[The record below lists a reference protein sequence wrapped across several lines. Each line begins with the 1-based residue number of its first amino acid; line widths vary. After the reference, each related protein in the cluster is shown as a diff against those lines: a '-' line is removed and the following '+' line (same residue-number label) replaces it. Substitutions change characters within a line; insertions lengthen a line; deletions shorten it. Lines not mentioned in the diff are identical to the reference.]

1 MGLVRAGTETEPSA
15 GEAVGSGSTSS
26 PWYVTRRR
34 WVELA
39 GFVIFALALF
49 AVYLRLSRTVPEN
62 SDQANILLVA
72 SDMLHGN
79 LLLHGWYL
87 TDVSFYTTEL
97 PQYALLEIFFGVHAN
112 TAHIAAAMTYTLVV
126 VLAVLLARGGFTS
139 RAAAIRMAIAAGI
152 LLAPQL
158 GVGVT
163 ALILTVG
170 HIGTA
175 VPVLLIWLLL
185 DRVPQCLPGG
195 PTLLA
200 PPGGTPSPRPPL
212 AALWHGGHQPPVPP
226 GPPARAWYVPVLTGL
241 GLAWVLVADQIV
253 LVVAVVPLALVC
265 ALRIAETAVRERSLS
280 RGITARPYE
289 LSLIAAAGVAAGLAW
304 VAERVL
310 RALGGYVL
318 NPLPFK
324 FTLHDLPANL
334 HSLWAVPQIFGAD
347 YRGLAGGP
355 YYTAL
360 LHMVSLALVGLALLL
375 LARRFFA
382 GAALVDQVLGVAIVG
397 NIVLFVVTSAGSEGP
412 HEIAVVA
419 PFGAALAARMLV
431 SPQAAGAQ
439 ASRPFARRARAA
451 AAMAGLVVLLG
462 YLGSLAH
469 DVVQPASP
477 PAFARVASWLQ
488 AHHLRYG
495 LGGYWES
502 SIITVQTGGQVEV
515 RALLKPTLGPDL
527 WLAKPAWYDPAA
539 QRANFVV
546 LSSTPGFMNN
556 WEPQALISKYFGRPA
571 HVYNFGPYTVMVW
584 DRNILASLPR

>member
-1 MGLVRAGTETEPSA
+1 
-15 GEAVGSGSTSS
+15 
-26 PWYVTRRR
+26 
-34 WVELA
+34 
-39 GFVIFALALF
+39 
-49 AVYLRLSRTVPEN
+49 VPEN

-126 VLAVLLARGGFTS
+126 LLAVLLARGGFTS
-139 RAAAIRMAIAAGI
+139 RAAVIRMAIAAGI

-185 DRVPQCLPGG
+185 DRAPQ
-195 PTLLA
+195 
-200 PPGGTPSPRPPL
+200 R
-212 AALWHGGHQPPVPP
+212 W
-226 GPPARAWYVPVLTGL
+226 WVPVLTGL

-253 LVVAVVPLALVC
+253 LVVGVVPLAVVC
-265 ALRIAETAVRERSLS
+265 ALRVLQAAVRERSLS
-280 RGITARPYE
+280 RGLAGRRYE

-310 RALGGYVL
+310 RALGGYILSPV
-318 NPLPFK
+318 PFT
-324 FTLHDLPANL
+324 FTMHDIPANL
-334 HSLWAVPQIFGAD
+334 HSLWALPQIFGAD

-360 LHMVSLALVGLALLL
+360 LHMVSLAVVGLALLL
-375 LARRFFA
+375 LAWRFFA
-382 GAALVDQVLGVAIVG
+382 GAALIDQVLGVAIVLNVG
-397 NIVLFVVTSAGSEGP
+397 LFVVTSAGSEGP

-419 PFGAALAARMLV
+419 PFGAALAARMLAGT
-431 SPQAAGAQ
+431 QAAGAQ
-439 ASRPFARRARAA
+439 AARGLARRARAVA
-451 AAMAGLVVLLG
+451 YGAGVVVLAG
-462 YLGSLAH
+462 YLGGLAH

-488 AHHLRYG
+488 VHHLRYG

-502 SIITVQTGGQVEV
+502 SIVTVQTDGEVKV

-539 QRANFVV
+539 QQANFVV
-546 LSSTPGFMNN
+546 LSSTPGFTNN
-556 WEPQALISKYFGRPA
+556 WEPRALISKYFGRPA
-571 HVYNFGPYTVMVW
+571 QVYNFGPYTVMVW
-584 DRNILASLPR
+584 DRNLLASIPR